1 MPTMRSYDGELDP
14 GPPKKRM
21 GSNGM
26 KQHIL
31 ASGPLT
37 AGALPAASGAPASQG
52 RPDFISAPAR
62 LAAGEAR
69 P

>member
-1 MPTMRSYDGELDP
+1 
-14 GPPKKRM
+14 
-21 GSNGM
+21 M

-37 AGALPAASGAPASQG
+37 AGALAAVSGALASQG